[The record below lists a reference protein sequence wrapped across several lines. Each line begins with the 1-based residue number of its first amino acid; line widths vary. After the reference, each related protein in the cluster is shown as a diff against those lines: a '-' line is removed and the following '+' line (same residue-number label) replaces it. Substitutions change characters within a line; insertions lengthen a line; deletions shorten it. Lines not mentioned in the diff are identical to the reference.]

1 MFGISFLTP
10 NTICLVA
17 HLNCLFHFVLAFWIF
32 VECFVDPHWLCCV
45 NSVLVLED
53 LHNEVYTAV
62 NADVTHVRNNFA
74 SFQTPQIKTHLCDS
88 RHVYCNDESVL
99 VVDRLVKGR
108 RRHPWMMIGKSRP
121 PIIVIKNMIQLS
133 CCSDEVILHPASTLV
148 ATWRQ
153 NSAIPNS
160 FVAIVI
166 GEVVQVIS
174 IVDRERNVSD
184 SGQIDCS

>member
-1 MFGISFLTP
+1 M
-10 NTICLVA
+10 
-17 HLNCLFHFVLAFWIF
+17 
-32 VECFVDPHWLCCV
+32 
-45 NSVLVLED
+45 LVLED
-53 LHNEVYTAV
+53 LHNEVYTTV

-74 SFQTPQIKTHLCDS
+74 SFQTPQIKTHLCGS
-88 RHVYCNDESVL
+88 RHVYCNDESAL

-133 CCSDEVILHPASTLV
+133 CCSDEVILHPASTPV
-148 ATWRQ
+148 GCTWRQ
-153 NSAIPNS
+153 NSAKPNS

-166 GEVVQVIS
+166 GEVVHVIS
-174 IVDRERNVSD
+174 IVACERDVTD